1 MPGFRAREVATQ
13 GLFHMGEEG
22 RADEPSLAHTENI
35 SIPPSSELT
44 RVLSVLLLRF
54 MVGPLVLSTVFV

>member
-22 RADEPSLAHTENI
+22 RAGEPSLAHTENI
-35 SIPPSSELT
+35 SIPPSSELN
-44 RVLSVLLLRF
+44 VLSVLLLRF